1 MDENNKNEETRKLEK
16 EKNDTSENINPQN
29 VSENM
34 DKSPPK
40 EEIKNQ
46 ENEINLKED
55 KKEKISIL
63 KDIDLISELKN
74 KNFESIIKES
84 NFCDFR
90 TREDKPWK
98 IGLVKNILEDSY
110 IIEDI
115 KGNKSIEI
123 KKNDDNKISYFRRHS
138 MPDNEENFY
147 MKRESKES
155 LQNR

>member
-1 MDENNKNEETRKLEK
+1 MKRENKESLQNRLDILEK
-16 EKNDTSENINPQN
+16 ITKTEEN
-29 VSENM
+29 
-34 DKSPPK
+34 KK
-40 EEIKNQ
+40 

-98 IGLVKNILEDSY
+98 IGLVKNISF
-110 IIEDI
+110 
-115 KGNKSIEI
+115 NK
-123 KKNDDNKISYFRRHS
+123 
-138 MPDNEENFY
+138 
-147 MKRESKES
+147 
-155 LQNR
+155 